1 MQFAAYR
8 LHEWAF
14 ESNDF
19 MRGGFLFHD
28 SLIEHVAFPVAVHA
42 VMHNLFLQEQIVTI
56 IFYISG
62 TG

>member
-8 LHEWAF
+8 LHERAF

-19 MRGGFLFHD
+19 MRWGFLFND

-42 VMHNLFLQEQIVTI
+42 VMHNLFLQQRCVTT